1 MYKTVYLGLGTNLG
15 DKFGNIQNAL
25 NALRQK
31 FGEPIKVSSVYE
43 SDAWGF
49 NSPDSF
55 FNLVASYKIKLDA
68 RETLNI
74 CLSIEKKLGRKK
86 KTGSTYESRVIDIDI
101 LIFGDLIIDDCDLK
115 IPHPLINKR
124 LFVLEPLLEICR
136 NENIL
141 NEYNYFFTKLKST
154 QSVKKVREI

>member
-25 NALRQK
+25 YALRQK
-31 FGEPIKVSSVYE
+31 FGNPLKVSSIYE
-43 SDAWGF
+43 SKAWGF
-49 NSPDSF
+49 DSPDSF
-55 FNLVASYKIKLDA
+55 LNLVASYKIKLDA

-74 CLSIEKKLGRKK
+74 CLSIEKNLGRKE
-86 KTGSTYESRVIDIDI
+86 KTGKRYQSRIIDIDI
-101 LIFGDLIIDDCDLK
+101 LIFGNLTVNDCDLK
-115 IPHPLINKR
+115 IPHPFINKR

-136 NENIL
+136 DENIL

-154 QSVKKVREI
+154 QSLRKIREI